1 MPSSGDQSPDHRGV
15 DWPAVVRTL
24 LVQLLV
30 LLALSAAVIRYLDWS
45 SETAWAEFIATSKSS
60 LAEPKDRP
68 QSSAPVQTVKGQK
81 PCAPKT

>member
-1 MPSSGDQSPDHRGV
+1 MPSSGDQNPDHRGV

-24 LVQLLV
+24 LMQLLV

-45 SETAWAEFIATSKSS
+45 SETAWAEFIAASKSS
-60 LAEPKDRP
+60 VAEPRDRQ
-68 QSSAPVQTVKGQK
+68 QSSTPVQTVRGQK

>member
-45 SETAWAEFIATSKSS
+45 SETAWAEFIAATKSV
-60 LAEPKDRP
+60 AERSDRP
-68 QSSAPVQTVKGQK
+68 PSSGPVQTVKGR
-81 PCAPKT
+81 PCPPKN

>member
-1 MPSSGDQSPDHRGV
+1 MPSSGDQNPDNRGIN
-15 DWPAVVRTL
+15 WPALARTL

-45 SETAWAEFIATSKSS
+45 SETAWAEFTAATK
-60 LAEPKDRP
+60 LVAEPRDRP